1 MDYYYENQNYLLKLI
16 NDNSF
21 VSNSFLSEYFRFS
34 TKNDPFLVM
43 PLIKLE
49 NDQIN
54 ETKRINGLEEK
65 EVNS

>member
-54 ETKRINGLEEK
+54 QTKRINGLEEK